1 MANTTYKALA
11 DKFFNKILDYNF
23 ANGMTEE
30 TAYEIA
36 IGYIDAAC
44 NQFESCNQD
53 LEKRDD
59 ILKEFDFEL
68 TRNNQVM
75 LVNYMVIEWLTSN
88 YITTSQ
94 ALKARLSSSDFHAL
108 GQKDMLAKAL
118 EVRAA
123 LKSENDQLAINKS
136 YKKSELYDIV
146 TNRKKV

>member
-1 MANTTYKALA
+1 MANTKYKELA
-11 DKFFNKILDYNF
+11 DRFFNKILDYNF

-36 IGYIDAAC
+36 IGYIDSAC

-53 LEKRDD
+53 LDERDD
-59 ILKEFDFEL
+59 VLQEFNFEL
-68 TRNNQVM
+68 TKNNQVM

-88 YITTSQ
+88 YITTST
-94 ALKARLSSSDFHAL
+94 ALKARLSSSDFYAL

-118 EVRAA
+118 NVRDM
-123 LKSENDQLAINKS
+123 LKSENDQLSINKS
-136 YKKSELYDIV
+136 YETSELYDIV